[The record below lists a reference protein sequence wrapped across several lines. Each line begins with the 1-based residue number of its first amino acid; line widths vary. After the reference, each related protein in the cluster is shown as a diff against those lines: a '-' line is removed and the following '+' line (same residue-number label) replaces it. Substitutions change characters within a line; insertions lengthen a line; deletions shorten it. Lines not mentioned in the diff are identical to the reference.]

1 MAFNNLN
8 QLLENVSV
16 RLFAGW
22 DGYVDGGQSRDFIS
36 VEDVV
41 AVNLHFLDHPEQ
53 SGVFNCGTGRAQP
66 FNDVAAAV
74 VNTLRAERGEAQLT
88 LAQLV
93 ELDLIR
99 YIPFPDDLKGRYQ
112 SYTQADVSRLRAAG
126 FVAPMRDV
134 QTGVAEYVRYWRA
147 RK

>member
-1 MAFNNLN
+1 
-8 QLLENVSV
+8 
-16 RLFAGW
+16 
-22 DGYVDGGQSRDFIS
+22 
-36 VEDVV
+36 
-41 AVNLHFLDHPEQ
+41 
-53 SGVFNCGTGRAQP
+53 P

-99 YIPFPDDLKGRYQ
+99 YILFPDDLKGRYQ

-126 FVAPMRDV
+126 FSAPMRDV
-134 QTGVAEYVRYWRA
+134 QTGVS
-147 RK
+147 

>member
-1 MAFNNLN
+1 
-8 QLLENVSV
+8 V
-16 RLFAGW
+16 RLFGGW
-22 DGYVDGGQSRDFIS
+22 DGYGDGQQSRDFIS

-41 AVNLHFLDHPEQ
+41 AVNLHFLDHTER

-74 VNTLRAERGEAQLT
+74 VNTLREERGEAALP
-88 LAQLV
+88 LDKLV
-93 ELDLIR
+93 EQGLVR

-112 SYTQADVSRLRAAG
+112 SYTQADVTQLRAAG
-126 FVAPMRDV
+126 FAAPMRDV

-147 RK
+147 RKA

>member
-1 MAFNNLN
+1 M
-8 QLLENVSV
+8 
-16 RLFAGW
+16 
-22 DGYVDGGQSRDFIS
+22 
-36 VEDVV
+36 
-41 AVNLHFLDHPEQ
+41 
-53 SGVFNCGTGRAQP
+53 
-66 FNDVAAAV
+66 AAAV
-74 VNTLRAERGEAQLT
+74 VNTLRAERGEAGLS

-126 FVAPMRDV
+126 FTAPMRDV